1 MRVAFYAPMK
11 APDDAVPSGDRT
23 IGRLLLRALEA
34 AGHEAEI
41 ICHFRS
47 RDGAGDAGRQ
57 ARLGALGQRLAERL
71 AERLARRPVE
81 LQPRAWL
88 TYHVYHKAPDWLGP
102 AVADALD
109 IPYLIAE
116 ASSAP
121 KQAGGR
127 WDFGYRAAND
137 AIARADAVLSLNSDD
152 LNCLS
157 PVVRQPVLMRRLW
170 PFIETAPFAAAAA
183 HRAAHRADLARR
195 HALDASKPWLLAVG
209 MMRPGDKEA
218 SFRRLAAVLGR
229 LQGRDWHLL
238 VAGDGPARGEI
249 VRVLE
254 TAIPGRTCHLGLVP
268 ESELPALYAACDL
281 LTWPAVREA
290 FGMALVEAQ
299 AAGLPVVACASR
311 GVPDVVSAGISGL
324 LPEPDD
330 DAAFAA
336 AVARLLDDPARRA
349 EMGRVAG
356 RLAAERHDISGA
368 AALLDATLSVL
379 RHKRLN

>member
-11 APDDAVPSGDRT
+11 APDDPVPSGDRT
-23 IGRLLLRALEA
+23 IGRLFMRALEF
-34 AGHEAEI
+34 AGHQPEI
-41 ICHFRS
+41 VCRFRS
-47 RDGAGDAGRQ
+47 RDGGGDAARQ
-57 ARLGALGQRLAERL
+57 ARIGSVGLRLAGHI
-71 AERLARRPVE
+71 AERIARRPVDR
-81 LQPRAWL
+81 QPRAWL

-127 WDFGYRAAND
+127 WDHGYRAAND

-152 LNCLS
+152 LNCLY
-157 PVVRQPVLMRRLW
+157 PLVRQPVLMRRLW
-170 PFIETAPFAAAAA
+170 PFIETAPFAAAAER
-183 HRAAHRADLARR
+183 RAAHRADLARR
-195 HALDASKPWLLAVG
+195 HALDPAKPWLLAVG

-218 SFRRLAAVLGR
+218 SYRRLAAALAR
-229 LQGRDWHLL
+229 LAGRDWTLL
-238 VAGDGPARGEI
+238 VAGDGPARGDI
-249 VRVLE
+249 VRTLE
-254 TAIPGRTCHLGLVP
+254 AAIPGRPRHLGLVP
-268 ESELPALYAACDL
+268 EGELPALYAACDL

-299 AAGLPVVACASR
+299 AAGLPVVACATR
-311 GVPDVVSAGISGL
+311 GVPDVVSAGVSGL
-324 LPEPDD
+324 LPAPDD

-349 EMGRVAG
+349 EMGRVAR
-356 RLAAERHDISGA
+356 RLATERHDIAYA
-368 AALLDATLSVL
+368 AGLLDATLAVL

>member
-11 APDDAVPSGDRT
+11 APDDPVPSGDRT
-23 IGRLLLRALEA
+23 IGRLFLRALEV

-41 ICHFRS
+41 VCHFRS
-47 RDGAGDAGRQ
+47 RDGEGDAARQ
-57 ARLGALGQRLAERL
+57 ARLGALGRRLAGKL

-121 KQAGGR
+121 KQAGGK
-127 WDFGYRAAND
+127 WDIGYRAAND

-152 LNCLS
+152 LHCLS

-170 PFIETAPFAAAAA
+170 PFIDTAPFSAAAA
-183 HRAAHRADLARR
+183 HRAEHRAALARS
-195 HALDASKPWLLAVG
+195 HGLDPARPWLLAVG

-218 SFRRLAAVLGR
+218 SFRRLAAALAR
-229 LQGRDWHLL
+229 LQDRDWHLL
-238 VAGDGPARGEI
+238 VAGDGPARAEI

-254 TAIPGRTCHLGLVP
+254 AAIPGRTCHLGLVP
-268 ESELPALYAACDL
+268 EGDLPGLNASCDL

-299 AAGLPVVACASR
+299 AAGLPVVACATR
-311 GVPDVVSAGISGL
+311 GVPDIVSGGISGL

-330 DAAFAA
+330 DAAFAQ
-336 AVARLLDDPARRA
+336 AVARLLDNPARRA

-368 AALLDATLSVL
+368 AALLDATLSIL

>member
-11 APDDAVPSGDRT
+11 APDDPVPSGDRT
-23 IGRLLLRALEA
+23 IARLLLRALET
-34 AGHEAEI
+34 AGHEPEI
-41 ICHFRS
+41 ACRFRS
-47 RDGAGDAGRQ
+47 RDGAGDAARQ
-57 ARLGALGQRLAERL
+57 QRLGAIGLRLAERL
-71 AERLARRPVE
+71 AERLARRPVA
-81 LQPRAWL
+81 LRPRAWL

-127 WDFGYRAAND
+127 WDIGYRAAND

-152 LNCLS
+152 LNCLY
-157 PVVRQPVLMRRLW
+157 PLVRQPVLMRRLA
-170 PFIETAPFAAAAA
+170 PFIDTAPFAAATVERAA
-183 HRAAHRADLARR
+183 HRAALAGR
-195 HALDASKPWLLAVG
+195 HALDPAKLWLLAVG

-218 SFRRLAAVLGR
+218 SYNRLAAALE
-229 LQGRDWHLL
+229 LLADRDWTLL
-238 VAGDGPARGEI
+238 VAGDGPARGDI
-249 VRVLE
+249 VRMLE
-254 TAIPGRTCHLGLVP
+254 ATIPGRTCHLGLVP
-268 ESELPALYAACDL
+268 EGELPALYAACDL

-299 AAGLPVVACASR
+299 AAGLPIVACAAR
-311 GVPDVVSAGISGL
+311 GVPDIVSAGVSGL

-330 DAAFAA
+330 NAGFAA
-336 AVARLLDDPARRA
+336 AVARLLGDPARRA
-349 EMGRVAG
+349 QMSQVAS
-356 RLAAERHDISGA
+356 RLAAERHDISVA
-368 AALLDATLSVL
+368 AALLDATLAVL